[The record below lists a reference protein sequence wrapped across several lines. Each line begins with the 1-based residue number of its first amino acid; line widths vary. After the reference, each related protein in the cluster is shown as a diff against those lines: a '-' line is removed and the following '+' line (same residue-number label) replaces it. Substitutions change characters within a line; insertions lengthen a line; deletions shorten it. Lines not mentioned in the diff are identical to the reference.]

1 MRLLEYFVK
10 GDKVMKTLF
19 KVSLIFI
26 LVTSL
31 SSDEANILNA
41 IIPDF
46 QVNSDQDSADTG
58 LPTIC
63 VDGRGNFVITWADSR
78 NSDTNPRYDTYAQR
92 YSSDGT
98 GLGTNFKVNDS
109 TGNTTVYSGHP
120 SIAADGSGNFIIT
133 WKDERS
139 DDGDIYAQRYSMDGT
154 ALGSNFKVNDDTANL
169 AQYRPSISADDGG
182 NFIITWSDNRNGIS
196 DIYAQRYYSDG
207 TAQGNNFKVND
218 DQSTSGWGATISADD
233 GENFIITW
241 YAPWDIYAQRYS
253 MDGTA
258 LGSNF
263 KVNDDPDISYI
274 GAPSISADN
283 SGNFTIT
290 WASIYEGGD
299 IRDIYAQR
307 YSMDGTALGSNFN
320 VNDDQGSAWHERPSI
335 SVDST
340 GNFIIT
346 WWMDEHNDNYE
357 IYAQRYLSDGT
368 AVDSNFRVNNI
379 GDGLQRYPNV
389 KLWNNRIYSTWEDN
403 RVDGAVFDIWANVLD
418 WNVVGISNNE
428 QYQALSTFVLHPNY
442 PNPFNPFTT
451 IEFTLPNSEIVTID
465 VYNIGGQKIQTL
477 LRKKMP
483 AGKHKVEFNGQN
495 FPSGV
500 YLYRIEAGE
509 WTDVKKMILLK

>member
-19 KVSLIFI
+19 KVSLIFV

-263 KVNDDPDISYI
+263 
-274 GAPSISADN
+274 
-283 SGNFTIT
+283 
-290 WASIYEGGD
+290 
-299 IRDIYAQR
+299 
-307 YSMDGTALGSNFN
+307 N